1 MKNFWKKISFCS
13 ILFFALA
20 AVSIFSTAEAKKMQ
34 SEKEARAAALKKV
47 PAATVVEI
55 DTDYENG
62 AVVYEV
68 ELLKGGKEYKLEY
81 RSSHGKL
88 MKYEWEVKVPSNKD
102 MTGKV
107 KANALKKA
115 EADAL
120 KKVKGA
126 KISSSSKKLDDGM
139 TQCKIRLKKGDKKYT
154 LVYSASTLRLLE
166 YEWEVV
172 VSHQAENKYIGSEK
186 AKSIALNKVP
196 KATVIKVEFETDD
209 GVAVYEVSMVKGQY
223 EYDVKIDAKTG
234 KILEFEKDIDD

>member
-81 RSSHGKL
+81 RSSDGKL

-120 KKVKGA
+120 KKAKGA